1 MNRVNINSEQ
11 LKFAMRNQNH
21 KHIPMPYAQQGWF
34 YAYYNSDRESKLLK
48 CGQIYIQT
56 QRTPVMPLA
65 EERGKSYV
73 IKELIMGEILA
84 YKYFSNRT
92 GEDFTA
98 DQPTAKIIRNAT
110 ELQTWKC
117 FTYIFNGQ
125 RM

>member
-1 MNRVNINSEQ
+1 
-11 LKFAMRNQNH
+11 
-21 KHIPMPYAQQGWF
+21 
-34 YAYYNSDRESKLLK
+34 
-48 CGQIYIQT
+48 
-56 QRTPVMPLA
+56 MPLA

-110 ELQTWKC
+110 ELQT
-117 FTYIFNGQ
+117 
-125 RM
+125 